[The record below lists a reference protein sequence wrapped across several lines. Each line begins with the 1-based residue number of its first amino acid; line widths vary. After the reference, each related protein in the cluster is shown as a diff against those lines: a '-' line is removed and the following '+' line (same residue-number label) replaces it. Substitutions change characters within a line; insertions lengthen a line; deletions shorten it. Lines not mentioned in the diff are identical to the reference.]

1 MEKAKT
7 NWKNRL
13 GLKMEER
20 KWRLLTAVL
29 INLIAFLFCVV
40 VILPLFETNDD
51 DAMRHLIDGL
61 KMFRDPHIV
70 FQNILLGRLY
80 ILLYDITGRFPWYTL
95 VQYGVLFVSFTCVTS
110 LLIKKAKD
118 GAGLACGFLMLSFF
132 AIEGY
137 SSIQFTKT
145 AGIGSAAGLLLIY
158 DSIEGDKTDRWE
170 LALGYVV
177 AVAGSMFRFRQFL
190 PCFLLL
196 GGIGLYQLLKTWR
209 EEKEKLKKRLIR
221 MAAALA
227 GVVVVAY
234 AFYGYDRSC
243 YKSEEWQYFFAINNA
258 REMLLDFYA
267 PDYGLHL
274 QQYQDLGIDESAF
287 ALLAGWNYS
296 DPEVFSAKVLEE
308 IVSWK
313 PPIDVINK
321 AKLKEFLTRFPW
333 EFFGRRTFYFYL
345 AAVIIWLLFKKKDKL
360 EWLIVFCEI
369 ALFGAMYYY
378 LFATGRYMKNRVD
391 VCLWFAIGMVMLY
404 LALERKIVGETKPA
418 KAGMRMAETGE
429 TPAKAGMLMAETAE
443 KSARTRRL
451 ATPAILL
458 LTVIALTAAT
468 LSGADGTK
476 PLWRWSHD
484 AKYEQ
489 SAWHEYTNR
498 VKILAADADHL
509 YVSKIALI
517 TGIYGGDPLIGPEVG
532 IMKNLVYLGGWT
544 NYGSVYL
551 KTLEAYGVTNPYK
564 DLIDNDKVYLVD
576 NDINLTLTYL
586 RNHYNPDAQA
596 EEVMDVGPN
605 TVWRIYTEAQEDAT

>member
-1 MEKAKT
+1 MEKE
-7 NWKNRL
+7 KNNRKN
-13 GLKMEER
+13 GFCRKMEDR

-29 INLIAFLFCVV
+29 INLAAFLFCVV

-80 ILLYDITGRFPWYTL
+80 ILLYGITGRFPWYTL
-95 VQYGVLFVSFTCVTS
+95 VQYGVLFVSFTCATS

-158 DSIEGDKTDRWE
+158 DAIEGDKTDIPE
-170 LALGYVV
+170 LVLGYVV

-196 GGIGLYQLLKTWR
+196 GGIGLYQLLRTWR

-227 GVVVVAY
+227 GVVVAAY

-243 YKSEEWQYFFAINNA
+243 YKSDEWQYFFAINNA

-287 ALLAGWNYS
+287 SLLAGWNYS
-296 DPEVFSAKVLEE
+296 DPEVFSAEVLEE

-333 EFFGRRTFYFYL
+333 EYFGRRTFYFYL
-345 AAVIIWLLFKKKDKL
+345 AAVAIWLLFKKKDKL
-360 EWLIVFCEI
+360 AWLIVCGEI

-404 LALERKIVGETKPA
+404 LALEKKPSDGVSEDVLSGEGIKLRLGRFPA
-418 KAGMRMAETGE
+418 A
-429 TPAKAGMLMAETAE
+429 PV
-443 KSARTRRL
+443 
-451 ATPAILL
+451 ILL
-458 LTVIALTAAT
+458 LTVIALSAAAF
-468 LSGADGTK
+468 SGADGTR
-476 PLWRWSHD
+476 PLWRWSHN

-509 YVSKIALI
+509 YISKIALI
-517 TGIYGGDPLIGPEVG
+517 TGIYGGDPLTGPEVG

-544 NYGSVYL
+544 NYGTVYL

-564 DLIDNDKVYLVD
+564 DLIDNEKVYLVD

-586 RNHYNPDAQA
+586 RRHYNPDAQA

-605 TVWRIYTEAQEDAT
+605 TVWRIYTDARKDGA